1 MDNNFDE
8 ALEPVAVI
16 EDSYPVATEDY
27 VELTEADD
35 SLGVKIAKISIAALT
50 AVLTFI
56 GGLTVVK
63 CIRNKIKA
71 KKEAKK
77 NQPAIEAKATPV
89 EQTSDTKEETKTET
103 PAITEVK
110 PETK

>member
-1 MDNNFDE
+1 MENNFDE
-8 ALEPVAVI
+8 ALLEPVVTV

-27 VELTEADD
+27 VELTDD
-35 SLGVKIAKISIAALT
+35 APIGEKIAKIAIISLT

-63 CIRNKIKA
+63 WLKNKIKA

-77 NQPAIEAKATPV
+77 EAAPVEAKVTPIPV
-89 EQTSDTKEETKTET
+89 AQPETKEETTES
-103 PAITEVK
+103 K
-110 PETK
+110 PEK